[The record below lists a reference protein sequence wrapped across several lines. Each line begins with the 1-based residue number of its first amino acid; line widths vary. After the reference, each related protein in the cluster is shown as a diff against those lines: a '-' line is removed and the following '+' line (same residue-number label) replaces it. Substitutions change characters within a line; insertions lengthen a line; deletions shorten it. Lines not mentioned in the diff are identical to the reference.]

1 MRRGF
6 ELQVGVTGTTQR
18 GVAKNYFISY
28 PKSGRTWVRYCLGLC
43 GVTLK
48 FNHAGSGTG
57 KDDIGRR
64 FSGVIVLPD
73 AENIIFMH
81 RNPIDTAVSLYF
93 QVHKKDLRWGSLRH
107 LRRLPMLFLKG
118 RYAPKSIDSFV
129 LHPGY
134 GVEKICQFNRAW
146 LDHLKGCGNS
156 LILTYEAARA
166 DDVSAFTGILNFLK
180 EPTDGVE
187 TAVAKSRFDRMKEI
201 EKKGETGT
209 KLGLVK
215 DDPESAK
222 VRRGKIGG
230 YVDYLRPETIKQC
243 SDICEKYGLLG
254 AE

>member
-1 MRRGF
+1 
-6 ELQVGVTGTTQR
+6 
-18 GVAKNYFISY
+18 
-28 PKSGRTWVRYCLGLC
+28 
-43 GVTLK
+43 
-48 FNHAGSGTG
+48 
-57 KDDIGRR
+57 
-64 FSGVIVLPD
+64 
-73 AENIIFMH
+73 
-81 RNPIDTAVSLYF
+81 
-93 QVHKKDLRWGSLRH
+93 
-107 LRRLPMLFLKG
+107 MLLLKG
-118 RYAPKSIDSFV
+118 RYAPKNIDSFV

-146 LDHLKGCGNS
+146 IDHLEGRGNS
-156 LILTYEAARA
+156 LILTYEVARA

-187 TAVAKSRFDRMKEI
+187 TAVAKSRFDRMKEV
-201 EKKGETGT
+201 EQKGETGT

-243 SDICEKYGLLG
+243 RDICEKYGLLG